1 MKTKG
6 KKKRIKSLTAAEAC
20 TLHQLYNDLH
30 RPRILRIDMQHN
42 ILSVVAYGNIRDHV
56 PSEYI
61 KNELARQLADA
72 LIANDAIKLDI
83 VDDFGDFTCKLLR
96 GSVRVVMP
104 KGV

>member
-30 RPRILRIDMQHN
+30 RPRILQMEMQHN
-42 ILSVVAYGNIRDHV
+42 VLSVDAYVDIRDHIFV
-56 PSEYI
+56 EYI
-61 KNELARQLADA
+61 KENLARQLADA
-72 LIANDAIKLDI
+72 LIANDAVRLDI
-83 VDDFGDFTCKLLR
+83 ADSHDVYGRKLLR

-104 KGV
+104 NGV